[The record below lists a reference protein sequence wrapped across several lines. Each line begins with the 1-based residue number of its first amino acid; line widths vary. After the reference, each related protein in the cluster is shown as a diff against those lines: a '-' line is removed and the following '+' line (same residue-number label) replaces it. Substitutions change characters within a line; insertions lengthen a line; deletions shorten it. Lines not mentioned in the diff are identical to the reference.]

1 MLDVNQTRWCEASL
15 NLALCDGPRASSDR
29 CVEFWNASNSQGC
42 VVCICTVWLL
52 ALLIALHARWL
63 GLSLAKA
70 YPRLTNLCRKCE
82 AIALSTHHSGDLR
95 CFTLTTHNPRP
106 TAHTQPPVPDPR

>member
-15 NLALCDGPRASSDR
+15 NLTLCDGPRASSDR
-29 CVEFWNASNSQGC
+29 CVEFWNVSNSQGC

-82 AIALSTHHSGDLR
+82 AIALSTAPAMLTCTITALLR
-95 CFTLTTHNPRP
+95 AFHPG
-106 TAHTQPPVPDPR
+106 

>member
-1 MLDVNQTRWCEASL
+1 MPAVPLLWHFGGHSNRTLILVLDVNQTRWCEASL

-70 YPRLTNLCRKCE
+70 YTRLTNLCRKCE
-82 AIALSTHHSGDLR
+82 AM
-95 CFTLTTHNPRP
+95 P
-106 TAHTQPPVPDPR
+106 